1 MVTLEETVSIVRNLG
16 ITKVHKRFNEKMIL
30 SIIAGAAIA
39 FGYIAYFR
47 TAAFVEGGLGVIL
60 GAAFF
65 PMGLMIVLMVGG
77 ELLTGNMMVVGTA
90 WLHKDVSTKDLLL
103 NWLHI
108 TVGNLIGASIIALV
122 YGFYLGSV
130 DVTSVLIKD
139 TVLIKMADTP
149 IQMIISGIGC
159 NIFVGIS
166 VWMYLSAKDGFLKFI
181 AIWFPITVFVILGFQ
196 HVVANMF
203 VLVLGLGTNTI
214 TFTQYLVNIVNVFI
228 GNALGGVIFV
238 GLLYSLVAGSLK
250 Q

>member
-39 FGYIAYFR
+39 FGYITYFR
-47 TAAFVEGGLGVIL
+47 TAAFVGGGLGIIL
-60 GAAFF
+60 DAAFF

-90 WLHKDVSTKDLLL
+90 WLHKDVSTKELLL

-108 TVGNLIGASIIALV
+108 TVGNLIGATLIALV
-122 YGFYLGSV
+122 YGFYMGSV
-130 DVTSVLIKD
+130 DVSSALVQDAVL
-139 TVLIKMADTP
+139 LKMTDTP

-159 NIFVGIS
+159 NIFVAMS

-203 VLVLGLGTNTI
+203 LLVLGLGVNTI

>member
-39 FGYIAYFR
+39 FGYITYFR
-47 TAAFVEGGLGVIL
+47 TAAFVGGGLGIIL

-90 WLHKDVSTKDLLL
+90 WLHKDVSTKELLL

-108 TVGNLIGASIIALV
+108 TVGNLIGATLIALV
-122 YGFYLGSV
+122 YGFYMGSV
-130 DVTSVLIKD
+130 DVSSALVQDAVL
-139 TVLIKMADTP
+139 LKMTDTP

-159 NIFVGIS
+159 NIFVAMS

-203 VLVLGLGTNTI
+203 LLVLGLGVNTI